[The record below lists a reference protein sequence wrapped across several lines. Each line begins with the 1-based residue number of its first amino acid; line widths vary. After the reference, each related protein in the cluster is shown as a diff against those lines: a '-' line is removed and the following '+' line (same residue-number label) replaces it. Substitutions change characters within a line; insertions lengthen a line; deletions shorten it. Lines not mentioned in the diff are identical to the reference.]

1 MFYRDAGGVVRYHY
15 SVASKADPFDRARG
29 REIAEGR
36 LKKKPIAVPES
47 LDPKTSRVLDS
58 VVAHLR
64 SKDIEGLPP
73 RLIEWVNTPPPP
85 RRRSDTP
92 STPLKPPFVAMDE
105 VTHEWVFV
113 EALPCWVAGDNG

>member
-36 LKKKPIAVPES
+36 LKKKPIAVPVS
-47 LDPKTSRVLDS
+47 LDPKTPHVLDS

-64 SKDIEGLPP
+64 SGDLDGLPP
-73 RLIEWVNTPPPP
+73 RLVEWLTTPPPP
-85 RRRSDTP
+85 RPR
-92 STPLKPPFVAMDE
+92 PFI
-105 VTHEWVFV
+105 
-113 EALPCWVAGDNG
+113 G